1 MLKEKDK
8 NFEGDDVREGLAAVV
23 SVRVPEKLIQYEGQ
37 TKNKLFTPEAGTA
50 TKHVFLEKFE
60 Y

>member
-37 TKNKLFTPEAGTA
+37 TKNKLFTPEANSA
-50 TKHVFLEKFE
+50 VKNVFLEKFK